1 MLRYDLARWRQVSVS
16 VDPSFF
22 PTKTL
27 TDDDCQEILM
37 DFFAQNPPAKRSRAP
52 PSSADLSD
60 AGSSKRQR
68 IKKIQEPTDI
78 NTPQEGSP
86 DRESWVT
93 TPSTGSSGA
102 IMTPSDDVEPT
113 TSLGS
118 ERSLQAFRPSESS
131 SASIR
136 TKYPIRTAVRAQ
148 GSDTQADP
156 SISGHQTSKS
166 SETVPITLATQT
178 PSTILEVQ
186 SGGPGARTRARRAR
200 IARTGRDEEA
210 ATEEH
215 DGDDEQI
222 EEIEDQ

>member
-16 VDPSFF
+16 VDPS
-22 PTKTL
+22 PSSTKTL

-37 DFFAQNPPAKRSRAP
+37 DVFAQNPPAKRSRAP

-118 ERSLQAFRPSESS
+118 ERLQSFRPSESS
-131 SASIR
+131 SAPIR
-136 TKYPIRTAVRAQ
+136 TKYPIRTAVRAR
-148 GSDTQADP
+148 GSDTQVDP

-210 ATEEH
+210 ATEED
-215 DGDDEQI
+215 DGDDEEI
-222 EEIEDQ
+222 EEIEDR